1 MKRGRRVEKV
11 EKMRRGVL
19 ERGLGD
25 GTVTYIA
32 NSSIFTFCIICLPS
46 IHVVN
51 KAICNIISIVR
62 HLLYLIEVMD
72 TKRTGDIH

>member
-1 MKRGRRVEKV
+1 VEKV

-25 GTVTYIA
+25 ETVTYIA

-51 KAICNIISIVR
+51 KA
-62 HLLYLIEVMD
+62 L
-72 TKRTGDIH
+72 